1 MNCLNFGQMLNYK
14 KWQIIQMAEQFEW
27 RLFAVV
33 VTYQQQGNYVATYHH
48 WPCYRCYKIAS
59 CNNEEE
65 ERPNFS
71 GFDDINEWFI
81 QRDLEELRRE
91 ALAWHRCNS
100 KEERNKHVSS
110 NHVRWTE
117 LLRLPYFNPI
127 RHCVIDPMHKL
138 FLGIAHWIVKRLWI
152 DRGKISKE

>member
-1 MNCLNFGQMLNYK
+1 
-14 KWQIIQMAEQFEW
+14 MAVICCSSDIPAA
-27 RLFAVV
+27 RKLCGHISSLA
-33 VTYQQQGNYVATYHH
+33 A
-48 WPCYRCYKIAS
+48 CYRCYKIAS

-65 ERPNFS
+65 ERPNFG

-91 ALAWHRCNS
+91 ALAWRRCNS

-127 RHCVIDPMHKL
+127 RHCVIDPMHNL
-138 FLGIAHWIVKRLWI
+138 FLGIAHWIVKDYGLMEEKFLKSSLKLCKFEQITSRCQPI
-152 DRGKISKE
+152 